1 MNSFEVSTFIN
12 CPPQEVFDFM
22 TNPANTA
29 KWQNGTE
36 SAKWAS
42 EGPVGVGSKFHAV
55 GRMMG
60 REINMDIEVSQWNP
74 PSLWAM
80 KANNGP
86 LKFENTNKFEPK
98 DGGTQLVQDFV
109 GEVGGFFKLAEA
121 LAVTMA
127 RRQFQNDLDNLRDLM
142 EANAL

>member
-1 MNSFEVSTFIN
+1 MNSFEVTTFIN
-12 CPPQEVFDFM
+12 RPPQEVFDFM

-42 EGPVGVGSKFHAV
+42 DGPVGVGSIFHAV

-80 KANNGP
+80 KSNNGP

-98 DGGTQLVQDFV
+98 DGGTQLVQDFT
-109 GEVGGFFKLAEA
+109 GEVGGFFKLAEGMAIKQMQKQVETDAQA
-121 LAVTMA
+121 LKKLLESM
-127 RRQFQNDLDNLRDLM
+127 
-142 EANAL
+142 